1 VDAERGG
8 VLVLDFGSQFAQLI
22 TRRVRELQV
31 HAALVPFDIS
41 IEEIQARN
49 PVALILSGSPSSVY
63 DADGPKPDP
72 ALWSCG
78 IPILGICYGVQL
90 MAQQLGG
97 KVGPSERREYG
108 PAEIQVRDVRSP
120 LFVGVGGEGDSAR
133 VWMSHGDSIIE
144 APTGFTPIAT
154 TDSTPFA
161 ALVDVS
167 RNLWGIQFHPEVVHT
182 PGGRRLLENFVIGIA
197 KATPNWTRAHIAA
210 TSVEAIAAQVGPIDR
225 VLCALS
231 GGVDS
236 AVAAA
241 MVHQAI
247 GDRLT
252 CVYVDHGLMRKNE
265 SALLREA
272 FAEKLGMKIVMVDAR
287 ERFLAAL
294 AGVEDP
300 EEKRRIIGREFIRV
314 FEEESA
320 KLGNFRYL
328 AQGTLYPDVIES
340 TSNETKAA
348 QKIKTHHNVGGLP
361 DDLKFELVEPLRA
374 LFKDEVRAVG
384 AELGLP
390 ESVVQRQPFP
400 GPGLAIRIIGAV
412 TEERLS
418 MLREADWIVVDEI
431 KKAGLYRSIWQSFAI
446 LTPIRSVGVMGDG
459 RTYGNVVAVR
469 AVTSEDGMTADWARL
484 PFDVLERISSRIV
497 NEVPNATRVVFDVTS
512 KPPATIEW
520 E

>member
-1 VDAERGG
+1 MDAERGG

-272 FAEKLGMKIVMVDAR
+272 FAEKLGMKIVMVHYVILNAEKDIK
-287 ERFLAAL
+287 ELDRF
-294 AGVEDP
+294 
-300 EEKRRIIGREFIRV
+300 
-314 FEEESA
+314 
-320 KLGNFRYL
+320 
-328 AQGTLYPDVIES
+328 
-340 TSNETKAA
+340 
-348 QKIKTHHNVGGLP
+348 VGLHV
-361 DDLKFELVEPLRA
+361 LQELLMTELLVEKQMHAKMMKITMVLYVIQNVKMDIRA
-374 LFKDEVRAVG
+374 LDQIVG
-384 AELGLP
+384 LLVQQEL
-390 ESVVQRQPFP
+390 
-400 GPGLAIRIIGAV
+400 
-412 TEERLS
+412 
-418 MLREADWIVVDEI
+418 
-431 KKAGLYRSIWQSFAI
+431 
-446 LTPIRSVGVMGDG
+446 
-459 RTYGNVVAVR
+459 
-469 AVTSEDGMTADWARL
+469 
-484 PFDVLERISSRIV
+484 
-497 NEVPNATRVVFDVTS
+497 
-512 KPPATIEW
+512 
-520 E
+520 